1 MKSLLSGGRS
11 IISIGGVVTVVYS
24 HSQLETFENCPLKYR
39 LQYLERIKAGRRS
52 IEAFMGSV
60 VHATLEKLYR
70 DLRMSRLPSPEEVS
84 RYYLEQWDTAFG
96 DDVFIV
102 RSEYRAEDYRETGL
116 RCVQGYYTRYYPFSG
131 GVPIWLEK
139 AVRIPLYDA
148 DGREIDFTG
157 VLDRLDGLEEGRYEI
172 HDYKTSQS
180 LPDRESLEKDR
191 QLSLYQ
197 LAVEKAFPDAR
208 DVELV
213 WHYLVF
219 GRELRLKRE
228 RRELEEVAAAAV
240 EVVRRIESSRDFPP
254 RESELCE
261 WCEMQEHCPKRKHLF
276 MTASLPM
283 HELGMDRG
291 IRLVD
296 QYVEWQGKKKEA
308 EERIEQLRG
317 ELLEFAD
324 FHGVENIRGSCKLLS
339 IRRDMKPKLPPSAS
353 PERRAVEEMLKR
365 EGVWEE
371 VSVLSPQKLS
381 SLLSRGTM
389 EEDLRSRLQEVLSFE
404 ESVSMH
410 LKNLP

>member
-1 MKSLLSGGRS
+1 VGGD
-11 IISIGGVVTVVYS
+11 IAVAYS
-24 HSQLETFENCPLKYR
+24 HSQLETFENCPLKYK
-39 LQYLERIKAGRRS
+39 LQYLDRIKSGRRS
-52 IEAFMGSV
+52 IEAFMGTV

-70 DLRMSRLPSPEEVS
+70 DLRMSRLPGPEEVS
-84 RYYLEQWDTAFG
+84 GYYLDQWEASFG
-96 DDVFIV
+96 EDIFIV

-116 RCVQGYYTRYYPFSG
+116 RCVQEYYARYYPFSG
-131 GVPIWLEK
+131 AVPIWLEK
-139 AVRIPLYDA
+139 MVRIPLQDA
-148 DGREIDFTG
+148 DGRQIDFTG

-208 DVELV
+208 EVELV

-228 RRELEEVAAAAV
+228 RHELEEVAAAAV

-261 WCEMQEHCPKRKHLF
+261 WCEMQEHCPRRKHLF
-276 MTASLPM
+276 MTASMPVR
-283 HELGMDRG
+283 ELGMDRG
-291 IRLVD
+291 IQLVD
-296 QYVEWQGKKKEA
+296 QYVEWQAKKKEA

-324 FHGVENIRGSCKLLS
+324 FHGVDNIRGSFKVLS
-339 IRRDMKPKLPPSAS
+339 IRREMRPKLPPPGSA
-353 PERRAVEEMLKR
+353 EREAVEEALKR

-371 VSVLSPQKLS
+371 VSVLSAHKLA
-381 SLLSRGTM
+381 SLLSGGSL
-389 EEDLRSRLQEVLSFE
+389 EEDTRSRLQEALSFE
-404 ESVSMH
+404 ESPSMR